1 MAKQKT
7 KPSGKAKREAPRSP
21 DDTDIDLTEATS
33 ALHEWEEEED
43 RLRRQ
48 AIRERKPFEGLQ
60 IDPDIDFYPEVADRE
75 PGDRNIVRAGFD
87 IHPQVTF
94 WSAGFLLLFI
104 AMSLIFTDTADE
116 VFKAVLGFINE
127 KLGWL
132 YILDF
137 NIFLGVALF
146 FALGRFGKIR
156 LGGPFARP
164 EFSTAA
170 WYAMLISAG
179 IGIGLMFWGV
189 AEPIFHLSSPP
200 PVFPV
205 EPGTGAAGKAAMAT
219 TFLHWGIHAWALY
232 GLVALAL
239 GFFAY
244 NRGLPLTFR
253 SIFYPILGPRIYG
266 GWGNAIDTLTVV
278 ATLFGLAT
286 SLGLGAQQ
294 AAAGLNKLFGLPSG
308 TGFQIVLIACITG
321 LATISVVAGL
331 DAGVKRLSQLNI
343 YLAAA
348 FLVFVLLVGPTLFIL
363 SLFTQSLGYYIQILP
378 EFSFWNE
385 AFTGTSWQASW
396 TIFYW
401 GWWISWSPFVG
412 MFVARIS
419 KGRSVRELITGVIFL
434 PSVLCFLWFAVFGGA
449 AIDLQLSGERDVATA
464 VNDNVATALFDMLE
478 AFPLTGLVS
487 VIGVLLL
494 ISFFVTSSDSGSL
507 VVDHLTS
514 GGKLDSPKPQR
525 VFWAVMEG
533 TVAVVLL
540 LGGGLGALQTA
551 AVATGLPFVLI
562 LLLMCWSLNKVFK
575 EELDLLESHYDE
587 AIFRS
592 RHRGLIAKMKD
603 QLQEKDM
610 PEAVAAQKSG
620 ERA

>member
-1 MAKQKT
+1 MDDENT
-7 KPSGKAKREAPRSP
+7 EAAGDPRIHRSP
-21 DDTDIDLTEATS
+21 DDTDIDLTEATL
-33 ALHEWEEEED
+33 ALQDWEAEEE
-43 RLRRQ
+43 RLREE
-48 AIRERKPFEGLQ
+48 AIRNRKPFEGLQ

-94 WSAGFLLLFI
+94 WSAGFLAVFIALSLLF
-104 AMSLIFTDTADE
+104 TDATAD
-116 VFKAVLGFINE
+116 VFSEILGFINE

-137 NIFLGVALF
+137 NIFIGVALF
-146 FALGRFGKIR
+146 FAFSRYGKIR
-156 LGGPFARP
+156 LGGPFALP

-170 WYAMLISAG
+170 WYAMLLSAG
-179 IGIGLMFWGV
+179 LGIGLMFWGV

-200 PVFPV
+200 PLFDV
-205 EPGTGAAGKAAMAT
+205 EPGTGAAAKAAMAT
-219 TFLHWGIHAWALY
+219 TYLHWGIHGWALY

-266 GWGNAIDTLTVV
+266 NWGNAIDTLTVV

-286 SLGLGAQQ
+286 SLGFGAGQ
-294 AAAGLNKLFGLPSG
+294 AAAGLHKLFGLPEG
-308 TGFQIVLIACITG
+308 TGFQIVLIAAITG

-343 YLAAA
+343 YLAGA
-348 FLVFVLLVGPTLFIL
+348 FLLFVLLVGPTLFIL
-363 SLFTQSLGYYIQILP
+363 SLYTQSLGYYIQVLP

-385 AFTGTSWQASW
+385 AFTGTSWQAGW

-412 MFVARIS
+412 MFIARIS
-419 KGRSVRELITGVIFL
+419 KGRSVRELLTGVIFL
-434 PSVLCFLWFAVFGGA
+434 PSILCFLWMAVFGGS
-449 AIDLQLSGERDVATA
+449 AINLQLSGERDVATA

-478 AFPLTGLVS
+478 AFPFTGVVSLV
-487 VIGVLLL
+487 GVLLL
-494 ISFFVTSSDSGSL
+494 VSFFVTSSDSGSL

-525 VFWAVMEG
+525 VFWAIMEG
-533 TVAVVLL
+533 LVAVVLL
-540 LGGGLGALQTA
+540 LGGGLSALQTA
-551 AVATGLPFVLI
+551 AVATGLPFAII
-562 LLLMCWSLNKVFK
+562 LLVMCWSLKKAFT
-575 EELDLLESHYDE
+575 EELDMLESHYDE
-587 AIFRS
+587 VIFRS
-592 RHRGLIAKMKD
+592 QHSGLIASVKD
-603 QLQEKDM
+603 RLKEGAKT
-610 PEAVAAQKSG
+610 
-620 ERA
+620 

>member
-1 MAKQKT
+1 MDDADT
-7 KPSGKAKREAPRSP
+7 TASGDPRIHRSP
-21 DDTDIDLTEATS
+21 DDTDIDLTEATL
-33 ALHEWEEEED
+33 ALQDYEAEEE
-43 RLRRQ
+43 RLRHE
-48 AIRERKPFEGLQ
+48 AIENRKPFEGLQ

-75 PGDRNIVRAGFD
+75 PGDRNIVRVGFD

-94 WSAGFLLLFI
+94 WSAGFLTVFI
-104 AMSLIFTDTADE
+104 ALSLVFTDATAD
-116 VFKAVLGFINE
+116 VFSEILAFINE

-137 NIFLGVALF
+137 NIFIGVALY
-146 FALGRFGKIR
+146 FAFSRYGKIK
-156 LGGPFARP
+156 LGGPFSRP
-164 EFSTAA
+164 EFSTGA
-170 WYAMLISAG
+170 WYAMLLSAG
-179 IGIGLMFWGV
+179 LGIGLMFWGV

-200 PVFPV
+200 PLFDVD
-205 EPGTGAAGKAAMAT
+205 PGTGAAAKAAMAT
-219 TFLHWGIHAWALY
+219 TYLHWGIHGWALY

-266 GWGNAIDTLTVV
+266 NWGHAIDTLTVV

-286 SLGLGAQQ
+286 SLGFGAGQ
-294 AAAGLNKLFGLPSG
+294 AAAGLHKLFGLPEG
-308 TGFQIVLIACITG
+308 TWFQIVLIACITG

-331 DAGVKRLSQLNI
+331 DAGVKRLSQINI

-348 FLVFVLLVGPTLFIL
+348 FLIFVLLVGPTLFIL
-363 SLFTQSLGYYIQILP
+363 SLFTQSLGYYIQVLP

-385 AFTGTSWQASW
+385 AFTGTSWQAGW

-412 MFVARIS
+412 MFIARIS
-419 KGRSVRELITGVIFL
+419 KGRSVRELLTGVIFL
-434 PSVLCFLWFAVFGGA
+434 PSILCFLWMAVFGGS

-478 AFPLTGLVS
+478 AFPLTGIVSLV
-487 VIGVLLL
+487 GVLLL
-494 ISFFVTSSDSGSL
+494 VSFFVTSSDSGSL

-525 VFWAVMEG
+525 VFWAIMEG
-533 TVAVVLL
+533 LVASVLL
-540 LGGGLGALQTA
+540 LGGGLSALQTA
-551 AVATGLPFVLI
+551 AVATGLPFAVI
-562 LLLMCWSLNKVFK
+562 LLVMCWSLKKAFT
-575 EELDLLESHYDE
+575 EELDMLESHYDE
-587 AIFRS
+587 VIFRS
-592 RHRGLIAKMKD
+592 QHSGLIETVKSRLSEGAKK
-603 QLQEKDM
+603 
-610 PEAVAAQKSG
+610 
-620 ERA
+620 

>member
-1 MAKQKT
+1 MDDAET
-7 KPSGKAKREAPRSP
+7 TSAGDPRIHRSP
-21 DDTDIDLTEATS
+21 DDTDIDLTEATL
-33 ALHEWEEEED
+33 ALQDFEAEEE
-43 RLRRQ
+43 RLRQ
-48 AIRERKPFEGLQ
+48 EAIRNRKPFEGLQ
-60 IDPDIDFYPEVADRE
+60 VDPDIDFYPEVADRE
-75 PGDRNIVRAGFD
+75 PGDRNIVRMGFD
-87 IHPQVTF
+87 VHPQVTF
-94 WSAGFLLLFI
+94 WSAGFLAVFI
-104 AMSLIFTDTADE
+104 TLSLIFTEATAD
-116 VFKAVLGFINE
+116 VFSEILAFINE

-137 NIFLGVALF
+137 NIFIGVALY
-146 FALGRFGKIR
+146 FAFSRYGKIK

-164 EFSTAA
+164 EFSTGA
-170 WYAMLISAG
+170 WYAMLLSAG
-179 IGIGLMFWGV
+179 LGIGLMFWGV

-200 PVFPV
+200 PLFDVA
-205 EPGTGAAGKAAMAT
+205 PGTGAAAKAAMAT
-219 TFLHWGIHAWALY
+219 TYLHWGIHGWALY

-266 GWGNAIDTLTVV
+266 NWGHAIDTLTVV

-286 SLGLGAQQ
+286 SLGFGAGQ
-294 AAAGLNKLFGLPSG
+294 AAAGLHKLFGLPEG

-348 FLVFVLLVGPTLFIL
+348 FLLFVLLVGPTLFIL
-363 SLFTQSLGYYIQILP
+363 SLFTQSLGYYIQVLP

-385 AFTGTSWQASW
+385 AFTGTSWQAGW

-412 MFVARIS
+412 MFIARIS
-419 KGRSVRELITGVIFL
+419 KGRSVRQLLTGVIFL
-434 PSVLCFLWFAVFGGA
+434 PSILCFLWMAVFGGS

-478 AFPLTGLVS
+478 AFPFTGIVSLV
-487 VIGVLLL
+487 GVLLL

-525 VFWAVMEG
+525 VFWAIMEG
-533 TVAVVLL
+533 LVAVVLL
-540 LGGGLGALQTA
+540 LGGGLSALQTA
-551 AVATGLPFVLI
+551 AVATGLPFAII
-562 LLLMCWSLNKVFK
+562 LLVMCWSLKKAFT
-575 EELDLLESHYDE
+575 EELDMLESHYDE
-587 AIFRS
+587 VIFRS
-592 RHRGLIAKMKD
+592 QHSGLI
-603 QLQEKDM
+603 ET
-610 PEAVAAQKSG
+610 VKSRLSEG
-620 ERA
+620 TRK

>member
-1 MAKQKT
+1 MDDAET
-7 KPSGKAKREAPRSP
+7 TSAGDPRIHRSP
-21 DDTDIDLTEATS
+21 DDTDIDLTEATL
-33 ALHEWEEEED
+33 AMQDFEAEEE
-43 RLRRQ
+43 RLRQ
-48 AIRERKPFEGLQ
+48 EAIQNRKPFEGLQ

-75 PGDRNIVRAGFD
+75 PGDRNIVRMGFD
-87 IHPQVTF
+87 VHPQVTF
-94 WSAGFLLLFI
+94 WSAGFLAVFI
-104 AMSLIFTDTADE
+104 TLSLVFTDATAD
-116 VFKAVLGFINE
+116 VFSEILSFINE

-137 NIFLGVALF
+137 NIFIGVALY
-146 FALGRFGKIR
+146 FAFSRYGKIK

-164 EFSTAA
+164 EFSTGA
-170 WYAMLISAG
+170 WYAMLLSAG
-179 IGIGLMFWGV
+179 LGIGLMFWGV

-200 PVFPV
+200 PLFDVA
-205 EPGTGAAGKAAMAT
+205 PGTGAAAKAAMAT
-219 TFLHWGIHAWALY
+219 TYLHWGIHGWALY

-266 GWGNAIDTLTVV
+266 NWGHAIDTLTVV

-286 SLGLGAQQ
+286 SLGFGAGQ
-294 AAAGLNKLFGLPSG
+294 AAAGLHKLFGLPEG

-348 FLVFVLLVGPTLFIL
+348 FLLFVLLVGPTLFIL
-363 SLFTQSLGYYIQILP
+363 SLFTQSLGYYIQVLP

-385 AFTGTSWQASW
+385 AFTGTSWQAGW

-412 MFVARIS
+412 MFIARIS
-419 KGRSVRELITGVIFL
+419 KGRSVRQLLTGVIFL
-434 PSVLCFLWFAVFGGA
+434 PSILCFLWMAVFGGS

-478 AFPLTGLVS
+478 AFPFTGIVSLV
-487 VIGVLLL
+487 GVLLL

-525 VFWAVMEG
+525 VFWAIMEG
-533 TVAVVLL
+533 LVAVVLL
-540 LGGGLGALQTA
+540 LGGGLSALQTA
-551 AVATGLPFVLI
+551 AVATGLPFAII
-562 LLLMCWSLNKVFK
+562 LLVMCWSLKKAFT
-575 EELDLLESHYDE
+575 EELDMLESHYDE
-587 AIFRS
+587 VIFRS
-592 RHRGLIAKMKD
+592 QHSGLI
-603 QLQEKDM
+603 ET
-610 PEAVAAQKSG
+610 VKSRLSEG
-620 ERA
+620 TRK

>member
-1 MAKQKT
+1 MADKETTADQ
-7 KPSGKAKREAPRSP
+7 EL
-21 DDTDIDLTEATS
+21 DLTEAT
-33 ALHEWEEEED
+33 ALHQDMEREEEE
-43 RLRRQ
+43 RRRE
-48 AIRERKPFEGLQ
+48 AIHNRQPFEGLQ
-60 IDPDIDFYPEVADRE
+60 IDPDIDFYPEVAHRK
-75 PGDRNIVRAGFD
+75 PGDGNIVRAGFD
-87 IHPQVTF
+87 MHPAVTL
-94 WSAGFLLLFI
+94 WSAGILLVFI
-104 AMSLIFTDTADE
+104 GASLMFSDAASD
-116 VFKAVLGFINE
+116 VFSAVLDFINGS
-127 KLGWL
+127 LGWF

-137 NIFLGVALF
+137 NIFLLVALY
-146 FALGRFGKIR
+146 FAFTRYGKIR
-156 LGGPFARP
+156 LGGAKARP
-164 EFSTAA
+164 EFSTGA

-200 PVFPV
+200 PVFGV
-205 EPGTGAAGKAAMAT
+205 EPGTGEAGKVALST
-219 TFLHWGIHAWALY
+219 SFLHWGFHAWALY

-253 SIFYPILGPRIYG
+253 SVFYPILGPRIYG
-266 GWGNAIDTLTVV
+266 PWGNAIDILTVV

-286 SLGLGAQQ
+286 SLGLGASQ

-308 TGFQIVLIACITG
+308 TGFQIILITCITG

-343 YLAAA
+343 YVAAA
-348 FLVFVLLVGPTLFIL
+348 FLLFVLLVGPTLFIL
-363 SLFTQSLGYYIQILP
+363 SLFTQSLGHYISVLP
-378 EFSFWNE
+378 VLSFWNE

-396 TIFYW
+396 TVFYW

-419 KGRSVRELITGVIFL
+419 KGRTVRELLTGIIFL
-434 PSVLCFLWFAVFGGA
+434 PSLLCFLWFSVFGGA
-449 AIDLQLSGERDVATA
+449 ALHLQLNGLRDVATA

-487 VIGVLLL
+487 FVGVLLL
-494 ISFFVTSSDSGSL
+494 ITFFVTSSDSGSL

-525 VFWAVMEG
+525 VFWALMEG
-533 TVAVVLL
+533 LVAIVLL
-540 LGGGLGALQTA
+540 IGGGLSALQTA
-551 AVATGLPFVLI
+551 AVATGLPFSLI
-562 LLLMCWSLNKVFK
+562 LLLMCWAMKKVFD

-592 RHRGLIAKMKD
+592 RHRGLLARLGMSGD
-603 QLQEKDM
+603 DEKG
-610 PEAVAAQKSG
+610 A
-620 ERA
+620 

>member
-1 MAKQKT
+1 M
-7 KPSGKAKREAPRSP
+7 
-21 DDTDIDLTEATS
+21 DDKETSADKELDLTEAT
-33 ALHEWEEEED
+33 ALHQDMEREEEE
-43 RLRRQ
+43 RRRE
-48 AIRERKPFEGLQ
+48 AIHNRQPFEGLQ
-60 IDPDIDFYPEVADRE
+60 IDPDIDFYPEVAHRK
-75 PGDRNIVRAGFD
+75 PGDGNIVRAGFD
-87 IHPQVTF
+87 MHPAVTL
-94 WSAGFLLLFI
+94 WSAGILLVFI
-104 AMSLIFTDTADE
+104 GASLMFSDAASD
-116 VFKAVLGFINE
+116 VFSAVLDFINGS
-127 KLGWL
+127 LGWF

-137 NIFLGVALF
+137 NIFLLVALY
-146 FALGRFGKIR
+146 FAFTRYGKIR
-156 LGGPFARP
+156 LGGAKARP
-164 EFSTAA
+164 EFSTGA

-200 PVFPV
+200 PVFGV
-205 EPGTGAAGKAAMAT
+205 EPGTGEAGKVALST
-219 TFLHWGIHAWALY
+219 SFLHWGFHAWALY

-253 SIFYPILGPRIYG
+253 SVFYPILGPRIYG
-266 GWGNAIDTLTVV
+266 PWGNAIDILTVV

-286 SLGLGAQQ
+286 SLGLGASQ

-308 TGFQIVLIACITG
+308 TGFQIILIACITG

-343 YLAAA
+343 YVAAA
-348 FLVFVLLVGPTLFIL
+348 FLLFVLLVGPTLFIL
-363 SLFTQSLGYYIQILP
+363 SLFTQSLGHYISVLP
-378 EFSFWNE
+378 VLSFWNE

-396 TIFYW
+396 TVFYW

-419 KGRSVRELITGVIFL
+419 KGRTVRELLTGIIFL
-434 PSVLCFLWFAVFGGA
+434 PSLLCFLWFSVFGGA
-449 AIDLQLSGERDVATA
+449 ALHLQLNGLRDVATA

-487 VIGVLLL
+487 FVGVLLL
-494 ISFFVTSSDSGSL
+494 ITFFVTSSDSGSL

-525 VFWAVMEG
+525 VFWALMEG
-533 TVAVVLL
+533 LVAIVLL
-540 LGGGLGALQTA
+540 LGGGLSALQTA
-551 AVATGLPFVLI
+551 AVATGLPFSLI
-562 LLLMCWSLNKVFK
+562 LLLMCWAMKKVFD

-592 RHRGLIAKMKD
+592 RHRGLLVRLGMSGD
-603 QLQEKDM
+603 DEKG
-610 PEAVAAQKSG
+610 A
-620 ERA
+620 

>member
-1 MAKQKT
+1 MDDKET
-7 KPSGKAKREAPRSP
+7 TP
-21 DDTDIDLTEATS
+21 DQELDLTEAT
-33 ALHEWEEEED
+33 ALHQDMEREEEE
-43 RLRRQ
+43 RRRE
-48 AIRERKPFEGLQ
+48 AIHNRKPFEGLQ
-60 IDPDIDFYPEVADRE
+60 IDPDIDFYPEVAHRK
-75 PGDRNIVRAGFD
+75 PGDGNIVRAGFD
-87 IHPQVTF
+87 MHPAVTL
-94 WSAGFLLLFI
+94 WSAGILLVFI
-104 AMSLIFTDTADE
+104 GASLMFSDAASD
-116 VFKAVLGFINE
+116 VFSAVLDFINNS
-127 KLGWL
+127 LGWF

-137 NIFLGVALF
+137 NIFLLVALY
-146 FALGRFGKIR
+146 FAFTRYGKIR
-156 LGGPFARP
+156 LGGARARP
-164 EFSTAA
+164 EFSTGA

-200 PVFPV
+200 PVFGV
-205 EPGTGAAGKAAMAT
+205 EPGTGEAGKVALST
-219 TFLHWGIHAWALY
+219 SFLHWGFHAWALY

-253 SIFYPILGPRIYG
+253 SVFYPILGPRIYG
-266 GWGNAIDTLTVV
+266 PWGNAIDILTVV

-286 SLGLGAQQ
+286 SLGLGASQ

-308 TGFQIVLIACITG
+308 TGFQIILIACITG

-343 YLAAA
+343 YVAAA
-348 FLVFVLLVGPTLFIL
+348 FLLFVLLVGPTLFIL
-363 SLFTQSLGYYIQILP
+363 SLFTQSLGHYISVLP
-378 EFSFWNE
+378 VLSFWNE

-396 TIFYW
+396 TVFYW

-419 KGRSVRELITGVIFL
+419 KGRTVRELLTGIIFL
-434 PSVLCFLWFAVFGGA
+434 PSLLCFLWFSVFGGA
-449 AIDLQLSGERDVATA
+449 ALHLQLNGLRDVATA

-487 VIGVLLL
+487 FVGVLLL
-494 ISFFVTSSDSGSL
+494 ITFFVTSSDSGSL

-525 VFWAVMEG
+525 VFWALMEG
-533 TVAVVLL
+533 LVAIVLL
-540 LGGGLGALQTA
+540 IGGGLSALQTA
-551 AVATGLPFVLI
+551 AVATGLPFSLI
-562 LLLMCWSLNKVFK
+562 LLLMCWALKKVFD

-592 RHRGLIAKMKD
+592 RHRGLLARLGMSGD
-603 QLQEKDM
+603 DEKG
-610 PEAVAAQKSG
+610 A
-620 ERA
+620 

>member
-1 MAKQKT
+1 MDNKETPADQE
-7 KPSGKAKREAPRSP
+7 R
-21 DDTDIDLTEATS
+21 DLTEAT
-33 ALHEWEEEED
+33 ALHQDMEREEEE
-43 RLRRQ
+43 RRRE
-48 AIRERKPFEGLQ
+48 AIHNRKPFEGLQ
-60 IDPDIDFYPEVADRE
+60 IDPDIDFYPEVAHRK
-75 PGDRNIVRAGFD
+75 PGDGNIVRAGFD
-87 IHPQVTF
+87 MHPAVTL
-94 WSAGFLLLFI
+94 WSAGILLVFI
-104 AMSLIFTDTADE
+104 GASLMFSDAASD
-116 VFKAVLGFINE
+116 VFSAVLDFINNS
-127 KLGWL
+127 LGWF

-137 NIFLGVALF
+137 NIFLLVALY
-146 FALGRFGKIR
+146 FAFTRYGKIR
-156 LGGPFARP
+156 LGGARARP
-164 EFSTAA
+164 EFSTGA

-200 PVFPV
+200 PVFGV
-205 EPGTGAAGKAAMAT
+205 EPGTGEAGKVALST
-219 TFLHWGIHAWALY
+219 SFLHWGFHAWALY

-253 SIFYPILGPRIYG
+253 SVFYPILGPRIYG
-266 GWGNAIDTLTVV
+266 PWGNAIDILTVV

-286 SLGLGAQQ
+286 SLGLGASQ

-308 TGFQIVLIACITG
+308 TGFQIILIACITG

-343 YLAAA
+343 YVAAA
-348 FLVFVLLVGPTLFIL
+348 FLLFVLLVGPTLFIL
-363 SLFTQSLGYYIQILP
+363 SLFTQSLGHYISVLP
-378 EFSFWNE
+378 VLSFWNE

-396 TIFYW
+396 TVFYW

-419 KGRSVRELITGVIFL
+419 KGRTVRELLTGIIFL
-434 PSVLCFLWFAVFGGA
+434 PSLLCFLWFSVFGGA
-449 AIDLQLSGERDVATA
+449 ALHLQLNGLRDVATA

-487 VIGVLLL
+487 FVGVLLL
-494 ISFFVTSSDSGSL
+494 ITFFVTSSDSGSL

-525 VFWAVMEG
+525 VFWALMEG
-533 TVAVVLL
+533 LVAIVLL
-540 LGGGLGALQTA
+540 IGGGLSALQTA
-551 AVATGLPFVLI
+551 AVATGLPFSLI
-562 LLLMCWSLNKVFK
+562 LLLMCWAMKKVFD

-592 RHRGLIAKMKD
+592 RHRGLLARLGMSGD
-603 QLQEKDM
+603 DEKG
-610 PEAVAAQKSG
+610 A
-620 ERA
+620 